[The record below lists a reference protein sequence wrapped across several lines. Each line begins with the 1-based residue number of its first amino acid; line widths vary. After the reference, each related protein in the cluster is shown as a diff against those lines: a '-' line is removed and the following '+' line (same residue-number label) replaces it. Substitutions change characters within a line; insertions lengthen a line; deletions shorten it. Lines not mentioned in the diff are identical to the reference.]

1 MQKENQF
8 ALTNHILESNCM
20 YKTNFLNEY
29 AMLNQ
34 TNISEPSKMQ
44 AKSKN
49 IFMSSSSSPLSFM
62 PIAGCHIDGETS
74 QSW

>member
-8 ALTNHILESNCM
+8 ALTNHILESNCT

-62 PIAGCHIDGETS
+62 PIVGCHIDGETS

>member
-1 MQKENQF
+1 
-8 ALTNHILESNCM
+8 
-20 YKTNFLNEY
+20 
-29 AMLNQ
+29 MLNQ